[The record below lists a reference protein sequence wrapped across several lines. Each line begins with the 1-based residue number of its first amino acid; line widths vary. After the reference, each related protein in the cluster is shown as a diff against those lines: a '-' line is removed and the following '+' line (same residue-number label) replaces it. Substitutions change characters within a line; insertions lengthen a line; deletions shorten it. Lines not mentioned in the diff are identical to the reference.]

1 MGQCCKIKIGISDE
15 ELEELQGPK
24 LMKILF
30 FSLLGL
36 TRGKAELVCFKEIF
50 EKGWEIVV
58 VDLTIPV

>member
-1 MGQCCKIKIGISDE
+1 MGQCYKIKIGISD
-15 ELEELQGPK
+15 EELQGPK

-30 FSLLGL
+30 FSILGL
-36 TRGKAELVCFKEIF
+36 TRGKAELVHFKEIF